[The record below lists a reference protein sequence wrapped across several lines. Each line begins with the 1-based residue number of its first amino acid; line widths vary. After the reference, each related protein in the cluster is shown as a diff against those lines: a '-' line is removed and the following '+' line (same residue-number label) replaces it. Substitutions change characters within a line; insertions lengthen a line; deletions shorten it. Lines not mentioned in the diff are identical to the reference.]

1 MEKLQTVP
9 VLKWVGGKR
18 QLLEAFAPLLP
29 EKIPSYCE
37 PFFGGGAVLFS
48 LQPHKAHIND
58 INNELIQCYCTIRD
72 CVDELIDELRK
83 YRNEAD
89 FFYSVR
95 NLDRDR
101 AKYESLSNIERA
113 ARLLY
118 LNKTCYSGLYRVNSA
133 GEFNTPFGKYKNP
146 NIVNEQALRAVSQ
159 YFNAADITFTSTD
172 YSEVLRNV
180 GKDTFVYLDPPYDPI
195 STTANFTSYSKEGF
209 GKEEQIRLREC
220 CDELNSRGIR
230 FMLSNSATPFIKEQ
244 YSHYNQTIVF
254 AKRAI
259 NSVGTKRGKVDEI
272 VIRNYD

>member
-1 MEKLQTVP
+1 MLLHLCC
-9 VLKWVGGKR
+9 LKKYR
-18 QLLEAFAPLLP
+18 RTANLSL
-29 EKIPSYCE
+29 
-37 PFFGGGAVLFS
+37 GGAVLFS
-48 LQPHKAHIND
+48 LQPNKAHIND
-58 INNELIQCYCTIRD
+58 INSELIQCYCTIRD
-72 CVDELIDELRK
+72 CVDELINELRK

-89 FFYSVR
+89 FFYLVR

-101 AKYESLSNIERA
+101 SKYESLSNIERA

-159 YFNAADITFTSTD
+159 YFNTADITFTSTD

-180 GKDTFVYLDPPYDPI
+180 EKDTFVYLDPPYDPI

-220 CDELNSRGIR
+220 CDALNSRGIR

-244 YSHYNQTIVF
+244 YSQYNQTIVF

>member
-18 QLLEAFAPLLP
+18 QLLDAFAPLLP

-101 AKYESLSNIERA
+101 AKYESLSDIERA